1 VLALNLP
8 QEAFQRLK
16 LSHLLSI
23 TLDEFLINQHKMD
36 PRFVREFIA
45 AVTRSL
51 LSLSLSLCVYVYL
64 LSRSRGRSVQYGQAP
79 STLHAL
85 VGLVSLVGAE
95 EGSLLSVKGGNRQV
109 RLLRDKP
116 FSLSLSLALSLTLRG
131 DRQDG
136 RGGKGGTSPF
146 Q

>member
-1 VLALNLP
+1 MLALNLP

-51 LSLSLSLCVYVYL
+51 LSLSVCVYVYL

-116 FSLSLSLALSLTLRG
+116 FSLSLALSLTLRG